1 MTTRVVVTGL
11 GIVCPAGVG
20 VADVWTALREGR
32 SCVAPLRRFDAR
44 SFPTRIAA
52 VVPEDETRRLAE
64 APGWRERGRIAW
76 YAADAVRQA
85 WRASGAADRLIDR
98 TRAGIV
104 FASGLGTY
112 EHDEVFP
119 ACAAATTG
127 DEVDWQIFARVAVAR
142 RAPRAHVRRQP
153 GHLAADL
160 ARQCRIR
167 GPVAAP
173 MTACAGGTHAIG
185 QALRDLQD
193 GRADLMVAGA
203 SDSEIYPMGLASFCR
218 LGALSTRNDDPATA
232 SRPFDRH
239 RDGFV
244 LGEGAAVLVLET
256 LAHARTTGA
265 PILAEVLGFGAAADA
280 FRTTDP
286 HPDGRG
292 AVAAMRAALA
302 DARIDASSVSYVN
315 AHGTSTQ
322 ANDRVETLALKAVL
336 GERVGQ
342 VPVSSTKSMIG
353 HATVAAGAIEAAA
366 TVLMIGAQCVHP
378 TTNLSVPDPECDLD
392 YVTEGARAVSLQVA
406 LSNSFAFGGQTA
418 CLAIGAPDR

>member
-1 MTTRVVVTGL
+1 MSSRVVVTGL
-11 GIVCPAGVG
+11 GIVCPAGAG
-20 VADVWTALREGR
+20 VDDVWTTLRAGS
-32 SCVAPLRRFDAR
+32 SCVTPLRRFDAR

-52 VVPEDETRRLAE
+52 VVSDDQAGRMAE
-64 APGWRERGRIAW
+64 SPGWGDRGRIGW

-85 WRASGAADRLIDR
+85 WAASGAADRLIDR
-98 TRAGIV
+98 TRGGIV

-127 DEVDWQIFARVAVAR
+127 DGIDWEAFARVAVAR
-142 RAPRAHVRRQP
+142 RAPLAHVRRQP

-160 ARQCRIR
+160 ARQCRLR

-232 SRPFDRH
+232 SRPFDRD

-256 LAHARTTGA
+256 LAHAQTTGA

-292 AVAAMRAALA
+292 AIAAMRAALT
-302 DARIDASSVSYVN
+302 DAGIDASAVSYVN

-322 ANDRVETLALKAVL
+322 ANDRVETLALRAVL
-336 GERVGQ
+336 GERAGQ

-353 HATVAAGAIEAAA
+353 HATVAAGAIEAVA
-366 TVLMIGAQCVHP
+366 TVLMIAAQCVHP
-378 TTNLSVPDPECDLD
+378 TAHLRVPDPECDLD
-392 YVTEGARAVSLQVA
+392 YVTEGARAMSLQVA

-418 CLAIGAPDR
+418 CLAFGAPDR